1 MAKTAQMNEQIA
13 AFSFMGLMAS
23 EGKIPGVVSGSANKQ
38 FFLVATEEAANE
50 LASDLTA
57 TGDFFALMT
66 EAGMMRPV
74 EPKQK
79 KPFRIKI
86 TRPSGLGGGFGGMSG
101 GALGGG
107 AFAH

>member
-13 AFSFMGLMAS
+13 AFSFMGLMAG
-23 EGKIPGVVSGSANKQ
+23 EGKIPGVVSSSTDEQ
-38 FFLVATEEAANE
+38 FFLVATEQAAHE
-50 LASDLTA
+50 LVSDLTA

-74 EPKQK
+74 EQKQK
-79 KPFRIKI
+79 KPFQLKI

-101 GALGGG
+101 GAFGGG